1 MANTFKAPFAQ
12 TPKLLTAVCTAAST
26 ISSDAATNTVLLAT
40 AGADGAILTKVR
52 AIPRA
57 TVTATALYLFVSK
70 DSGTT
75 LRLISSVL
83 MPAHTVASTTAI
95 PVTFFTNISETSPIR
110 LEASDKIY
118 CSAGVALASG
128 IVFTAEWTNY

>member
-1 MANTFKAPFAQ
+1 MPKTFKAPFAQ
-12 TPKLLTAVCTAAST
+12 TPKLLTAVCTAASVVT
-26 ISSDAATNTVLLAT
+26 SDAATNTVLLAT
-40 AGADGAILTKVR
+40 ADADGAILTKVR

-75 LRLISSVL
+75 LRLISSAL
-83 MPAHTVASTTAI
+83 MPAYTISAAVAI
-95 PVTFFTNISETSPIR
+95 PVTFFTNISEASPIR
-110 LEASDKIY
+110 LEAGDKLY
-118 CSAGVALASG
+118 CSVGVALASG